1 MFPDNLNL
9 RALSSRPLDT
19 RLVPVHDYDPLAGTG
34 GGFLRQ
40 TLARL
45 TLHLSIGEAY

>member
-1 MFPDNLNL
+1 VRLPD
-9 RALSSRPLDT
+9 PY
-19 RLVPVHDYDPLAGTG
+19 DYDPLAGTG